1 MTSQSSQTFCA
12 LPFQHLVFGT
22 EGAARMCCMASGFV
36 TEHGAPMSLNVHT
49 LEEIW
54 NSAYMR
60 SVRRAMLRGER
71 ISACEACYQ
80 SEAVSGHSYRTL
92 VGLQAVKGQ
101 TVVPAEI
108 KESALRQR
116 YYVEEQPNFLK
127 LEVGN
132 LCNLKC
138 RMCYSGNSSQIE
150 RDPVHSSWSGGI
162 DPLHAVWRGATA
174 RIGPEPRIGVRA
186 SGFHPQTVIDGTIS
200 RWTDGLGVINVPL
213 RPDTSLEKLE
223 LVFHPSGVLGQQYT
237 VIVNGQPRAKGCLQ
251 SADAPVSIDLA
262 GLGETDELTIE
273 LLSSRSIEGPGQKER
288 GVPLSAIFLHR
299 HLPVSSA
306 ETSRPQLLAPRLAS
320 EGPWYM
326 HDAKVFEGL
335 LEPVERL
342 RRLCITGGET
352 LINKRVI
359 EILDFLID
367 TGASKHIHLEL
378 PTNCTHVDERTI
390 DRLRLFERVDLLLS
404 LDGTEETYEYIRY
417 PGRWKTVEAN
427 ARRLKASGLSC
438 VAVPV
443 VQIYNVARLP
453 DLYRYCDSLGVA
465 VVENILHEPS
475 RIAIRNLPPKTRK
488 VIAAKLFQYC
498 GGLDDNKVDKKS
510 RLAVAEYLDRVDT
523 PADPPIIREMMLFT
537 NDLDAGRKQ
546 SFRAVHPELV
556 ELLAEDGF
564 AWIDETVHSG
574 GPLRNRPARDR
585 EYAWL

>member
-1 MTSQSSQTFCA
+1 MTSQSKTFCA

-60 SVRRAMLRGER
+60 SVRRAMLKGER

-92 VGLQAVKGQ
+92 VGLQAVEGRQ
-101 TVVPAEI
+101 VVPAEI
-108 KESALRQR
+108 QQSALRQR
-116 YYVEEQPNFLK
+116 FYVDEQPYFLK

-162 DPLHAVWRGATA
+162 DPLHAVWRGTTA
-174 RIGPEPRIGVRA
+174 RIGPEPRIGVRV
-186 SGFHPQTVIDGTIS
+186 SGFHPQTVVDGAIC
-200 RWTDGLGVINVPL
+200 RWTDGHGVMNVPL
-213 RPDTSLEKLE
+213 RSGSSLEKLE
-223 LVFHPSGVLGQQYT
+223 LVFHPSGALDQQYT
-237 VIVNGQPRAKGCLQ
+237 VIVNGRPLAKGCLQ
-251 SADAPVSIDLA
+251 GADTPVCVDLS
-262 GLGETDELTIE
+262 GLGRTSELTIE
-273 LLSSRSIEGPGQKER
+273 LLSSRSMEGPGQKER
-288 GVPLSAIFLHR
+288 GVPLGAVVLHR
-299 HLPVSSA
+299 RLPVSSA
-306 ETSRPQLLAPRLAS
+306 EMSRPQLLAPRLAS

-326 HDAKVFEGL
+326 DDAKVFEGL
-335 LEPVERL
+335 LKPVERL

-359 EILDFLID
+359 EILGFLVD

-378 PTNCTHVDERTI
+378 PTNCTHVDDRTI
-390 DRLRLFERVDLLLS
+390 ERLRLFERVDLLLS

-453 DLYRYCDSLGVA
+453 DLYHYCDSLGMT

-488 VIAAKLFQYC
+488 AIAAKLFQYC
-498 GGLDDNKVDKKS
+498 ETLHDGEPNKKT
-510 RLAVAEYLDRVDT
+510 RLAVAQYLDQVGT
-523 PADPPIIREMMLFT
+523 PADPDIVREMMLFT
-537 NDLDAGRKQ
+537 NDLDASRKQ

-556 ELLAEDGF
+556 ELLADDGF
-564 AWIDETVHSG
+564 PWIDETVHSRG
-574 GPLRNRPARDR
+574 SLRNRPARDR